1 MKVNGNTTEGYI
13 DFGSQCTL
21 IRRRDAVEMGIIW
34 SVDKLPVMR
43 GLGNYTVVPIGMA
56 SVEIEI
62 DNITEKVNS
71 YIVEDGVIKYPVL
84 IGHSFTEKPGIVII
98 KTSDSLTVKKDK
110 VTKIHLFLK
119 EEIRVQS
126 IQMTTIQV
134 FF

>member
-1 MKVNGNTTEGYI
+1 
-13 DFGSQCTL
+13 
-21 IRRRDAVEMGIIW
+21 
-34 SVDKLPVMR
+34 
-43 GLGNYTVVPIGMA
+43 MA

-98 KTSDSLTVKKDK
+98 KTSDSLTVKKYK
-110 VTKIHLFLK
+110 VLKIHLFLK

-126 IQMTTIQV
+126 IQMTTIPV
-134 FF
+134 FSDQNYSGSVYIRGSLRGLP